1 MIRSYFPYCACLL
14 LVLSA
19 CSPNSIEDFHHEGQT
34 CSRALI
40 LDLQKIHTREELAL
54 AAPLLK
60 KHFETLVDLMMRARA
75 FQESHPEESLA
86 LPFASETMVSDELEE
101 ELRRIYKIEGGREI
115 VERTQQEALVHL
127 DAFERTCA
135 KKKQMITY

>member
-1 MIRSYFPYCACLL
+1 MFRFGFSLFACLL

-19 CSPNSIEDFHHEGQT
+19 CSPNSIEDFQHEGET
-34 CSRALI
+34 SSRALI
-40 LDLQKIHTREELAL
+40 FDLQKIHTREELASS
-54 AAPLLK
+54 APLLK
-60 KHFETLVDLMMRARA
+60 KHFESLVDLMIRART

-86 LPFASETMVSDELEE
+86 LPFAKQTTISDELEE

-115 VERTQQEALVHL
+115 VERAQQEALVHL
-127 DAFERTCA
+127 DAFERNSA